1 MVRIVPI
8 NLDNLAAAAEVV
20 ANGGIVAY
28 PTDTVYGLG
37 CDPFNSQAV
46 KAVLRAKGNRSK
58 PLPVLVETLHAAEL
72 IVDFSDRALK
82 VAAAFWPGPLTM
94 VLRAKPT
101 VPVILAP
108 DKTVGVRSPK
118 HAICLKLLGMCSG
131 MLVGTSANKTGHSP
145 ATTAKEVAKE
155 LGDQIDLVLDGGRT
169 MLGISS
175 TVIDLTKGFRLLREG
190 PISREELL
198 KYVRKSRYD
207 SAIKLSNH

>member
-1 MVRIVPI
+1 MVRIVSP
-8 NLDNLAAAAEVV
+8 NLDSLAAAAEVV

-46 KAVLRAKGNRSK
+46 KAVLRVKGDRSK

-72 IVDFSDRALK
+72 IVDFSGRALK

-131 MLVGTSANKTGHSP
+131 ILVGTSANKTGHSP
-145 ATTAKEVAKE
+145 ATTAKEVAQE
-155 LGDQIDLVLDGGRT
+155 LGDQIDLVIDGGRT

-198 KYVRKSRYD
+198 KCVRRSRCD

>member
-1 MVRIVPI
+1 MVPIVPI

-101 VPVILAP
+101 VPAILAP

-131 MLVGTSANKTGHSP
+131 MLVGTSANKTGHPP